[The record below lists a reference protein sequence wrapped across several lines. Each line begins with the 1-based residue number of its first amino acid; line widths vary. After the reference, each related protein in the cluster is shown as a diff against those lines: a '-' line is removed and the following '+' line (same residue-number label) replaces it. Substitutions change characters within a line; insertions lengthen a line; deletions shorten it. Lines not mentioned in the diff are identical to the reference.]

1 MGLNFSGC
9 HFPQE
14 IIMQALRYYLA
25 YKLSYREI
33 EEIFAERNIRF
44 DHSTLNRWVIKYAP
58 LLEAN
63 FRTRK
68 RKVAD
73 SWQMDETYIK
83 IKGKSVCYY
92 RAVDKHGSIRSMMR
106 LTVVGWNDK
115 PRAVLT
121 PALFSASA
129 MYCSGRPMSGVIITS
144 MHCANWSAFCP
155 RTLFFLW

>member
-14 IIMQALRYYLA
+14 LIMQALRYYLA

-73 SWQMDETYIK
+73 SWRMDETYIK
-83 IKGKSVCYY
+83 LKDKWIYYY
-92 RAVDKHGSIRSMMR
+92 RAVDKYGDIIDFYLSERRNEPAVRAFFNKAIQSSGLPSKVVIDKNGSNAAALDIINIHHI
-106 LTVVGWNDK
+106 VV
-115 PRAVLT
+115 
-121 PALFSASA
+121 LF
-129 MYCSGRPMSGVIITS
+129 M
-144 MHCANWSAFCP
+144 
-155 RTLFFLW
+155 